1 MSLSGTIRAGAAYVE
16 VTAQTSKLQRG
27 LATAQAQLQ
36 NFGRSCTAIGKDML
50 MLSGAFA
57 VPMAMAVKGF
67 ADFDDQM
74 RLVRAV
80 TKATKQEF
88 ESLTQV
94 AAKLG
99 RETSFTAKQV
109 ADGMVSLG
117 RMGFS
122 PKEIEQAIQP
132 TLDLARATG
141 TDLGE
146 AANIAANSM
155 RIFGIEASKMSDVAD
170 ILTATANGSAQT
182 LTDLFEALKMA
193 GPQAKAAGENITDT
207 SAALGVLANLGI
219 KGSLA
224 GTALRKSFS
233 QFAKTKVQDKLK
245 AVGISTV
252 DANGNLRKMA
262 EIIADIGRVMATM
275 PSAEK
280 LAFAEDIFD
289 IRGSLAGLSLG
300 GNVKELD
307 AFIER
312 LYDVKGTARTTA
324 QEMDAGLGGSFRKLL
339 SAVEGAM
346 NAIGKALEGTLKPF
360 IDKIT
365 ATTLAVIKWIEANS
379 GLVTAF
385 AATIAGTAALGA
397 ALIVIGVAAKG
408 AAAGFAVI
416 QTAIKGFTFIQGVCI
431 AQGVALRNSISLI
444 GAAFVNFRNVAI
456 PAMVG
461 TEQLCAAF
469 GLAST
474 AANRTA
480 ASIVLM
486 SNAEA
491 AATAKSILA
500 AKWTAM
506 TGALKAFRT
515 SAIAATIATKAQ
527 AAAEAAMAAKGAIV
541 AGWVAMTNALKGMTL
556 ATAAATISTYAHTA
570 AEAICTAGTIALNRA
585 REIAIAT
592 TALFTAANFKAV
604 LSISAVTVGNFLLAA
619 AAKVAAVAMMA
630 LSAVMTLI
638 AAHPVAAA
646 LIALGIILAGVC
658 IYLYRA
664 ANYTA
669 KLSDEA
675 GKLREKNDELRKT
688 DQLRMERL
696 KQLSEKQKLTNAE
709 MAEARQL
716 AKELRSRYGDLGITI
731 SNNTVRVKE
740 LDSAAKR
747 LGAVQLRVEN
757 AEDMEKLKRLKELS
771 LKVNLSVPERNEA
784 AGLIEDLSGR
794 YGDLGM
800 EVDRTKKRI
809 ILLTAAAQR
818 LQGIRLVTRVEE
830 PDLAKFDKLKSLS
843 LETKLTFEQQ
853 GDAEALIAELSEK
866 YGDLGIIVNR
876 TTGQIERLNIVAGS
890 IADLTFRVRGT
901 EDIEKL
907 QRLKQLSLEADL
919 TVEGQQEAARLI
931 AELTAKYGDL
941 GLAVETTGAKV
952 AAVNDAV
959 AHMNRVRVAV
969 DDRDLEKF
977 NRLKALT
984 QIVRLDVQGQEE
996 AESLIGEL
1004 SERYGDLGLAI
1015 DRATGKI
1022 VQLNTVAG
1030 NLKTVELTVTD
1041 KIDLAKIHDLQG
1053 MSLQAELTVS
1063 GMDSAERMI
1072 AELERK
1078 YGSLGVT
1085 VDRASRKIVA
1095 LNDAA
1100 SRVRNIELGVT
1111 DNGDLEKLARLR
1123 NLSLRAELDVRGQA
1137 EAETLIADLS
1147 KQYGDLGLA
1156 VDKTTGK
1163 VVRMNTVVGN
1173 LREARFKI
1181 RTDADLK
1188 QLDRLKELSLETTL
1202 SVEGQDEASRIIA
1215 ELTEKYGILGV
1226 ELDRT
1231 TGRIQAVN
1239 TEAAK
1244 VEGIKFRV
1252 NADDLKKFDRLKALT
1267 QVVRLDVQGQ
1277 QEAETLI
1284 AELSKR
1290 YGDLGIVVDK
1300 VSGKIVR
1307 MNTAAGNLRA
1317 VELTVTDKVDLGKIH
1332 DLQGMSLQAQMTVS
1346 GMDSAERMI
1355 GELEEKY
1362 GSLGVAVDRTTGKIV
1377 AMTEAASRVRNI
1389 ELSVSDGGDL
1399 EKLTRLRTLSMQAH
1413 LDVQGQSEAEALI
1426 AALSKRYG
1434 DLGVAVDRASG
1445 KIVRMNTVAGRLQD
1459 VRFRINDEVDLKK
1472 FDRLKKLSA
1481 EIVLTTEGQ
1490 AEAEKLVSELSAKY
1504 GNLGITVDKT
1514 AVRIAALN
1522 AEAARIATVE
1532 LEVKDTGDLT
1542 KLRKLKA
1549 LSLEVKLD
1557 VDRQNEAEAL
1567 ISDLSRKYGDLGV
1580 TVDRA
1585 TGKIVRLNS
1594 VAASL
1599 REIRIKVSGTED
1611 ADKAARLQ
1619 ALATMPK
1626 LDSSG
1631 ISEANT
1637 LIEQLKAKYGDLGL
1651 AVDATNG
1658 RIVALTEAQR
1668 KFAEAQDIIK
1678 AGNDPLKETHLAQLE
1693 RLKKL
1698 TEQEKLTAAE
1708 QAEAQ
1713 SIVNAL
1719 NGAYNGL
1726 GLGIDAIT
1734 GKLKLAAGAQQQL
1747 NDAMKKATLAE
1758 LDAEIAELEA
1768 NIRELGKEN
1777 ESLMSYWNHN
1787 LMSQITGRQQEAVN
1801 KIEANGDKMAVMRQ
1815 KIGALRQ
1822 RKQAVEQDK
1831 PGATT
1836 GTDGKPGTTTAEN
1849 IEAEKQ
1855 RRQQS
1860 QDAADEAAKRVAE
1873 IDKKLA
1879 RERKTDLE
1887 NEIDD
1892 INALRDE
1899 YKALIQT
1906 MLDYE
1911 KSKPEGQQDKA
1922 KIADLEGKLRQAD
1935 VTARER
1941 IAKAQ
1946 EKAAE
1951 KMKKDV
1957 ADFQRSFEDAEKSV
1971 RERRAEDAQDRQID
1985 STLKSDKDAGIQMLE
2000 GLIQQYRQ
2008 AAEAARQQFQ
2018 RELQAAQ
2025 ADGKI
2030 DDNERERISAAQAAY
2045 TRAESLVDKYSDKLR
2060 SAQDGTESAA
2070 DRSQTTGSFLAA
2082 ALTQALGGGGNEAE
2096 RTANATEQMART
2108 TKETNK
2114 ILKKMGRG
2122 GSSESTLAYT

>member
-27 LATAQAQLQ
+27 LANAQAQLQ
-36 NFGRSCTAIGKDML
+36 QFGRSCTAIGKDML

-67 ADFDDQM
+67 AEFDDQM
-74 RLVRAV
+74 RLVKAV
-80 TKATKQEF
+80 TKSTKQEF

-122 PKEIEQAIQP
+122 PKEIEQAIHP

-207 SAALGVLANLGI
+207 SAAIGVLANLGI

-324 QEMDAGLGGSFRKLL
+324 QEMDDGLGGSFRKLM

-360 IDKIT
+360 VDKVTT
-365 ATTLAVIKWIEANS
+365 ATLAVIKWIEANS

-416 QTAIKGFTFIQGVCI
+416 QTAIKGFTFLQGVCI
-431 AQGVALRNSISLI
+431 AQGVALKNSILLI

-556 ATAAATISTYAHTA
+556 ATAAATVSTYAHTA
-570 AEAICTAGTIALNRA
+570 AEAICTAGTIALNKA

-592 TALFTAANFKAV
+592 TALFTAANLKAA
-604 LSISAVTVGNFLLAA
+604 LSISAVAVGNFLLAA

-696 KQLSEKQKLTNAE
+696 KQLSEKQRLTNAE

-716 AKELRSRYGDLGITI
+716 AKELKSRYGDLGISI
-731 SNNTVRVKE
+731 SNNTVRIRE

-771 LKVNLSVPERNEA
+771 LKVRLTVPEQNEA

-800 EVDRTKKRI
+800 EVDRAKKKI
-809 ILLTAAAQR
+809 ILLSAAAQR
-818 LQGIRLVTRVEE
+818 LQGIRMVTKVEE

-843 LETKLTFEQQ
+843 LEAKLSVEQQ
-853 GDAEALIAELSEK
+853 GDAEALIAELSQR
-866 YGDLGIIVNR
+866 YGDLGITVNR
-876 TTGQIERLNIVAGS
+876 TTGQIERLNTVAGS
-890 IADLTFRVRGT
+890 ISDLTFKVRGT

-919 TVEGQQEAARLI
+919 TVEGQQEAARLLE
-931 AELTAKYGDL
+931 ELTRKYGDL
-941 GLAVETTGAKV
+941 GLAVEVTGAKV
-952 AAVNDAV
+952 ASVNDAL
-959 AHMNRVRVAV
+959 AHLNRIRVMV
-969 DDRDLEKF
+969 DDGDLEKF
-977 NRLKALT
+977 ERLKALT
-984 QIVRLDVQGQEE
+984 QVVRLDVQGQEE
-996 AESLIGEL
+996 AETLIADL
-1004 SERYGDLGLAI
+1004 SKRYGDLGLAV
-1015 DRATGKI
+1015 DKASGKI
-1022 VQLNTVAG
+1022 VRMNTVAG
-1030 NLKTVELTVTD
+1030 NLRAVELTITD
-1041 KIDLAKIHDLQG
+1041 KVDLAKIRDLQG

-1063 GMDSAERMI
+1063 GMDSAEQMI
-1072 AELERK
+1072 A
-1078 YGSLGVT
+1078 
-1085 VDRASRKIVA
+1085 
-1095 LNDAA
+1095 
-1100 SRVRNIELGVT
+1100 
-1111 DNGDLEKLARLR
+1111 
-1123 NLSLRAELDVRGQA
+1123 
-1137 EAETLIADLS
+1137 
-1147 KQYGDLGLA
+1147 
-1156 VDKTTGK
+1156 
-1163 VVRMNTVVGN
+1163 
-1173 LREARFKI
+1173 
-1181 RTDADLK
+1181 
-1188 QLDRLKELSLETTL
+1188 
-1202 SVEGQDEASRIIA
+1202 
-1215 ELTEKYGILGV
+1215 
-1226 ELDRT
+1226 
-1231 TGRIQAVN
+1231 
-1239 TEAAK
+1239 
-1244 VEGIKFRV
+1244 
-1252 NADDLKKFDRLKALT
+1252 
-1267 QVVRLDVQGQ
+1267 
-1277 QEAETLI
+1277 
-1284 AELSKR
+1284 
-1290 YGDLGIVVDK
+1290 
-1300 VSGKIVR
+1300 
-1307 MNTAAGNLRA
+1307 
-1317 VELTVTDKVDLGKIH
+1317 
-1332 DLQGMSLQAQMTVS
+1332 
-1346 GMDSAERMI
+1346 
-1355 GELEEKY
+1355 ELEEKY
-1362 GSLGVAVDRTTGKIV
+1362 GSLGVAVDRTTGKITV
-1377 AMTEAASRVRNI
+1377 LNDAASRVRNI
-1389 ELSVSDGGDL
+1389 ELGVTDSGDL
-1399 EKLTRLRTLSMQAH
+1399 EKLARLRNLSMQAK
-1413 LDVQGQSEAEALI
+1413 LDVEGQSEAERLI
-1426 AALSKRYG
+1426 AGLSKRYG
-1434 DLGVAVDRASG
+1434 DLGLAVDRAAG
-1445 KIVRMNTVAGRLQD
+1445 KIVRMNTVAGKLQD
-1459 VRFRINDEVDLKK
+1459 VRFRIDDETDLKK

-1504 GNLGITVDKT
+1504 GDLGITVDRT

-1522 AEAARIATVE
+1522 AEAARISAVE
-1532 LEVKDTGDLT
+1532 LEVKDSGDLA

-1549 LSLEVKLD
+1549 LTLEVKLD
-1557 VDRQNEAEAL
+1557 VDRQNEAESL
-1567 ISDLSRKYGDLGV
+1567 IGDLSAKYGDLGV
-1580 TVDRA
+1580 SVDRA

-1619 ALATMPK
+1619 ALAVMPK
-1626 LDSSG
+1626 LDASG
-1631 ISEANT
+1631 ISEADT
-1637 LIEQLKAKYGDLGL
+1637 LIEQLSAKYGDLGL
-1651 AVDATNG
+1651 SVDAANG
-1658 RIVALTEAQR
+1658 RIVALTEEQK
-1668 KFAEAQDIIK
+1668 KFAEAQSIIK

-1713 SIVNAL
+1713 NIVNAL

-1734 GKLKLAAGAQQQL
+1734 GKLNLAAGAQQKL
-1747 NDAMKKATLAE
+1747 NDAMKKATLSE
-1758 LDAEIAELEA
+1758 LDAEIAELEG

-1777 ESLMSYWNHN
+1777 EALMSYWNHN
-1787 LMSQITGRQQEAVN
+1787 LMSQITGRQQESVN
-1801 KIEANGDKMAVMRQ
+1801 KIEANGDKMAAMRQ
-1815 KIGALRQ
+1815 KIGALRM
-1822 RKQAVEQDK
+1822 RKQAVQQDK
-1831 PGATT
+1831 PGAVT
-1836 GTDGKPGTTTAEN
+1836 GTDGKPGSTTAEN
-1849 IEAEKQ
+1849 VEAEKQ
-1855 RRQQS
+1855 RRKQS

-1899 YKALIQT
+1899 YKALIKT

-1922 KIADLEGKLRQAD
+1922 KIAELEGKLKQAD
-1935 VTARER
+1935 ITAQER
-1941 IAKAQ
+1941 IAKAR

-1951 KMKKDV
+1951 RMKKDV
-1957 ADFQRSFEDAEKSV
+1957 ADFQKSFDEAQKGV
-1971 RERRAEDAQDRQID
+1971 RERRAEDAQDRKID
-1985 STLKSDKDAGIQMLE
+1985 DTLKSDKDAGIQMLQ
-2000 GLIQQYRQ
+2000 GLILQYQQ

-2030 DDNERERISAAQAAY
+2030 DDGERERISAAQAAY
-2045 TRAESLVDKYSDKLR
+2045 TRAESLVDKYSGKLR
-2060 SAQDGTESAA
+2060 DAQGGTEAAA

-2122 GSSESTLAYT
+2122 GSSETTLAYT

>member
-1 MSLSGTIRAGAAYVE
+1 MSLSGSIRAGAAYVE

-67 ADFDDQM
+67 AEFDDQM

-80 TKATKQEF
+80 TKSTKAEF
-88 ESLTQV
+88 ESLTQI

-207 SAALGVLANLGI
+207 SAAIGVLANLGI

-324 QEMDAGLGGSFRKLL
+324 QEMDDGLGGSFRKLM

-346 NAIGKALEGTLKPF
+346 NAIGKALEGTLKSF
-360 IDKIT
+360 VDKVT
-365 ATTLAVIKWIEANS
+365 AATLAVIKWIEANS

-416 QTAIKGFTFIQGVCI
+416 QTAIKGFSFIQGVCI
-431 AQGVALRNSISLI
+431 AQGVALKNSISLI

-491 AATAKSILA
+491 AAAAKSILA

-506 TGALKAFRT
+506 TGALKAFRA

-527 AAAEAAMAAKGAIV
+527 AAAEAAMAVKGAIV

-556 ATAAATISTYAHTA
+556 ATAAATVTTCAHTA
-570 AEAICTAGTIALNRA
+570 AEAICTAGTIALNKA
-585 REIAIAT
+585 RQIAIAT
-592 TALFTAANFKAV
+592 TALFTAANLKAA
-604 LSISAVTVGNFLLAA
+604 LSISAVAVGNFLLAA

-731 SNNTVRVKE
+731 SNSTVRIKE

-747 LGAVQLRVEN
+747 LGAVQLQVEN

-771 LKVNLSVPERNEA
+771 LKVNLSVSEQNEA
-784 AGLIEDLSGR
+784 ADLIEDLSGR

-800 EVDRTKKRI
+800 EVDRVQKKV
-809 ILLTAAAQR
+809 ILLSKAAQR
-818 LQGIRLVTRVEE
+818 VQAIRLTAQVEE

-843 LETKLTFEQQ
+843 LETKLTIEQQ
-853 GDAEALIAELSEK
+853 GDAEALIAELSQK
-866 YGDLGIIVNR
+866 YGDLGISVNR
-876 TTGQIERLNIVAGS
+876 TTGQIEHLNTVAGS
-890 IADLTFRVRGT
+890 ISDLTFKVRGT

-919 TVEGQQEAARLI
+919 TVEGQQEAARLLE
-931 AELTAKYGDL
+931 ELTRRYGDL

-952 AAVNDAV
+952 AAVNDAL
-959 AHMNRVRVAV
+959 AHMNLVRVAV
-969 DDRDLEKF
+969 DDSDLEKF

-984 QIVRLDVQGQEE
+984 QVVKLDVQEQEE
-996 AESLIGEL
+996 AESLI
-1004 SERYGDLGLAI
+1004 
-1015 DRATGKI
+1015 
-1022 VQLNTVAG
+1022 
-1030 NLKTVELTVTD
+1030 
-1041 KIDLAKIHDLQG
+1041 
-1053 MSLQAELTVS
+1053 
-1063 GMDSAERMI
+1063 
-1072 AELERK
+1072 
-1078 YGSLGVT
+1078 
-1085 VDRASRKIVA
+1085 
-1095 LNDAA
+1095 
-1100 SRVRNIELGVT
+1100 
-1111 DNGDLEKLARLR
+1111 
-1123 NLSLRAELDVRGQA
+1123 
-1137 EAETLIADLS
+1137 AD
-1147 KQYGDLGLA
+1147 
-1156 VDKTTGK
+1156 
-1163 VVRMNTVVGN
+1163 
-1173 LREARFKI
+1173 
-1181 RTDADLK
+1181 
-1188 QLDRLKELSLETTL
+1188 
-1202 SVEGQDEASRIIA
+1202 
-1215 ELTEKYGILGV
+1215 
-1226 ELDRT
+1226 
-1231 TGRIQAVN
+1231 
-1239 TEAAK
+1239 
-1244 VEGIKFRV
+1244 
-1252 NADDLKKFDRLKALT
+1252 
-1267 QVVRLDVQGQ
+1267 
-1277 QEAETLI
+1277 
-1284 AELSKR
+1284 LSKR
-1290 YGDLGIVVDK
+1290 YGDLGLTVDK

-1307 MNTAAGNLRA
+1307 MNTAVGNLKA
-1317 VELTVTDKVDLGKIH
+1317 VELTVTDEVDLAKIH
-1332 DLQGMSLQAQMTVS
+1332 ALQGMSLQAQMTVS

-1355 GELEEKY
+1355 SELEDKY
-1362 GSLGVAVDRTTGKIV
+1362 GSLGVTVDRTTGKIV
-1377 AMTEAASRVRNI
+1377 TMTEAASRVRNI

-1399 EKLTRLRTLSMQAH
+1399 EKLTRLRTLSMQAK

-1434 DLGVAVDRASG
+1434 DLGVSVDRVAG
-1445 KIVRMNTVAGRLQD
+1445 KIVRMNTVAGKLQD
-1459 VRFRINDEVDLKK
+1459 VRFRIRDEVDLKK
-1472 FDRLKKLSA
+1472 FNRLKNLSA
-1481 EIVLTTEGQ
+1481 EVTLTAEGHE
-1490 AEAEKLVSELSAKY
+1490 EAQRLIAELSAKY
-1504 GNLGITVDKT
+1504 G
-1514 AVRIAALN
+1514 
-1522 AEAARIATVE
+1522 
-1532 LEVKDTGDLT
+1532 
-1542 KLRKLKA
+1542 
-1549 LSLEVKLD
+1549 
-1557 VDRQNEAEAL
+1557 
-1567 ISDLSRKYGDLGV
+1567 DLGV
-1580 TVDRA
+1580 AVDRA

-1599 REIRIKVSGTED
+1599 REIRVKVSGTED

-1619 ALATMPK
+1619 ALAAMPK
-1626 LDSSG
+1626 LDTFG

-1637 LIEQLKAKYGDLGL
+1637 LIDQLKAKYGDLGL

-1678 AGNDPLKETHLAQLE
+1678 SGNDPLKETHLAQLE

-1713 SIVNAL
+1713 NIVNAL

-1734 GKLKLAAGAQQQL
+1734 GKLNLAAGAQQKL
-1747 NDAMKKATLAE
+1747 NDAMKQATLAE
-1758 LDAEIAELEA
+1758 LDAEIAELES
-1768 NIRELGKEN
+1768 NIKELGKEN
-1777 ESLMSYWNHN
+1777 EALMSYWNHN
-1787 LMSQITGRQQEAVN
+1787 LLSQITGRQQESVN
-1801 KIEANGDKMAVMRQ
+1801 KIETNGDKMAAMRQ

-1836 GTDGKPGTTTAEN
+1836 GTDGKLGSTTAEN

-1855 RRQQS
+1855 RRKQF
-1860 QDAADEAAKRVAE
+1860 QDAAEDAAKRVAE

-1892 INALRDE
+1892 INSLRDE

-1922 KIADLEGKLRQAD
+1922 KIAELEGKLKQAD
-1935 VTARER
+1935 VTAQER
-1941 IAKAQ
+1941 IAKAR

-1957 ADFQRSFEDAEKSV
+1957 ADFQKSFDEAQKGV
-1971 RERRAEDAQDRQID
+1971 RERRAEDAQDRRID
-1985 STLKSDKDAGIQMLE
+1985 DTLKSDKDAGIQMLQ
-2000 GLIQQYRQ
+2000 GLILQYQQ

-2018 RELQAAQ
+2018 KELQAAQ

-2045 TRAESLVDKYSDKLR
+2045 TRAESLVDKYSGKLR
-2060 SAQDGTESAA
+2060 DAQGGTEAAA

-2122 GSSESTLAYT
+2122 GSSETTLAYT